1 MAKKK
6 AFKPEPEHQEMD
18 HERWAFED
26 KRHRYLVERFGETKG
41 NQRFEAEKAA
51 GFKPAKMWPAV

>member
-6 AFKPEPEHQEMD
+6 KSEEETGDSA
-18 HERWAFED
+18 ERKQWLFED
-26 KRHRYLVERFGETKG
+26 KRRRFLVERFGETSG
-41 NQRFEAEKAA
+41 LERFEAEKKA